1 MTTRTTPAADHLPDA
16 ELVARLRA
24 GEEDA
29 CAALVRKYGGRL
41 LAVAHRHLGCEQDS
55 ADAVQETFLAA
66 LRSIGSFAES
76 AALGTWLHRIAVNTC
91 LMKLR
96 SRARRRMVSLEEVS
110 SPLDGSAGRNESVPG
125 ELVRAETRARVR
137 ACIDRLP
144 EPHREVL
151 RLRDLEEFDTETT
164 ARLLG
169 IKPNAVK
176 TRLHRA
182 RQALRGLLE
191 PLVLEEAWA

>member
-1 MTTRTTPAADHLPDA
+1 M
-16 ELVARLRA
+16 
-24 GEEDA
+24 
-29 CAALVRKYGGRL
+29 
-41 LAVAHRHLGCEQDS
+41 
-55 ADAVQETFLAA
+55 
-66 LRSIGSFAES
+66 
-76 AALGTWLHRIAVNTC
+76 
-91 LMKLR
+91 
-96 SRARRRMVSLEEVS
+96 
-110 SPLDGSAGRNESVPG
+110 
-125 ELVRAETRARVR
+125 
-137 ACIDRLP
+137 
-144 EPHREVL
+144 L